1 MRRTDFRQPY
11 LCYIYQVVLTFFI
24 VLILFAYDITMS
36 EFSPELAKQRIK
48 SSIRELDR
56 SDWID
61 ICSLIKMFIP
71 GVDNII
77 VIQSAR
83 GTYINL
89 DHLDNTLLQQL
100 DNIIVTKLHRIHL
113 DQS

>member
-1 MRRTDFRQPY
+1 M
-11 LCYIYQVVLTFFI
+11 LLE
-24 VLILFAYDITMS
+24 YDINMS
-36 EFSPELAKQRIK
+36 EFSSELAKQRIK

-56 SDWID
+56 SDCID

-71 GVDNII
+71 GVDNKI

-89 DHLDNTLLQQL
+89 DYLDNTLLQQL
-100 DNIIVTKLHRIHL
+100 DNIIVTKLQRIHL

>member
-1 MRRTDFRQPY
+1 
-11 LCYIYQVVLTFFI
+11 
-24 VLILFAYDITMS
+24 MS
-36 EFSPELAKQRIK
+36 ESNTQSDTGSYGTFSADLAKRRIS

-56 SDWID
+56 SDYND

-71 GVDNII
+71 VIDNDII
-77 VIQSAR
+77 TISAR

-89 DHLDNTLLQQL
+89 DRLDNNLLQQL
-100 DNIIVTKLHRIHL
+100 DNMVVTKLQRIHL

>member
-1 MRRTDFRQPY
+1 
-11 LCYIYQVVLTFFI
+11 
-24 VLILFAYDITMS
+24 MS
-36 EFSPELAKQRIK
+36 DFSPELAKQRIK

-56 SDWID
+56 SDYND

-71 GVDNII
+71 AVDNVT

-89 DHLDNTLLQQL
+89 DCLDANLLQQL
-100 DNIIVTKLHRIHL
+100 DNIIVTKLQRIHL
-113 DQS
+113 GQS

>member
-1 MRRTDFRQPY
+1 
-11 LCYIYQVVLTFFI
+11 
-24 VLILFAYDITMS
+24 MS
-36 EFSPELAKQRIK
+36 EISTQSGTGSYGTFSADLAKRRIL

-56 SDWID
+56 SDYND

-71 GVDNII
+71 TVDNDII
-77 VIQSAR
+77 TISAR

-89 DHLDNTLLQQL
+89 DRLDNNLLQQL
-100 DNIIVTKLHRIHL
+100 DNMVVTKLQRIHL